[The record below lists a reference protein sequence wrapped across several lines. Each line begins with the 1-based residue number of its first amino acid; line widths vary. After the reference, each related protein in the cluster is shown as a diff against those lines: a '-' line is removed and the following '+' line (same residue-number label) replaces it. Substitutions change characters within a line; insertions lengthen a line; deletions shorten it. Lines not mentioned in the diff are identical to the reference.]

1 MSGLAKHLLDPD
13 HLWRFGLILRAGRI
27 IAPNQ
32 NDRVFIEKDQV
43 QQLSDLIEGIDRP
56 SLHDRES

>member
-1 MSGLAKHLLDPD
+1 
-13 HLWRFGLILRAGRI
+13 LWRFGLILRAGRI

-32 NDRVFIEKDQV
+32 NDRVFLEKDQV